1 MVFQY
6 TGLKRLVV
14 SASSGCWVG
23 SVGHFNTNSTVK
35 DITASTKIRKVGP
48 KEIPLRGLAV
58 LLRSKSFILICFS
71 ICGYRWETLGWILQ
85 SENRLKICYPKSAF
99 GGG

>member
-14 SASSGCWVG
+14 STTSGCWVG
-23 SVGHFNTNSTVK
+23 SAGHFNTSSTVK

-48 KEIPLRGLAV
+48 KASKFFNRMIMVACNV
-58 LLRSKSFILICFS
+58 LIDGKF
-71 ICGYRWETLGWILQ
+71 
-85 SENRLKICYPKSAF
+85 
-99 GGG
+99 